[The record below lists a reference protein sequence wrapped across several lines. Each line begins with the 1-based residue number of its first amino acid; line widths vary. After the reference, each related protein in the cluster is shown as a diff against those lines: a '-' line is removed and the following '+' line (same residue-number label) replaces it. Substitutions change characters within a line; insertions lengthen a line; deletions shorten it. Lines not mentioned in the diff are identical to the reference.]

1 MNNLRRD
8 LVDLTTQ
15 RTARLEAAQA
25 ALDAGNQADYD
36 SAMADVRDFNGR
48 IQNIQDLI
56 TEQDRQIMAAP
67 APAGAEARDM
77 AEERG
82 HALMTGKAVTFTAD
96 ETRRALMRVIPGM
109 TVVVPCDASETRRAV
124 MNSITLATGTLV
136 EPTGAGSNIRDPL
149 GNVVSSIVDQVYVQN
164 LTGMGSFLEPYVISE
179 IDAKGGKV
187 TTNAGKARTT
197 SADPTFGVAKISP
210 YELNVT
216 QFVDRNISRLSPAD
230 YYTKIYNMAMR
241 AMRRK
246 LAALIVNGD
255 GQASPDMFGIKNAKN
270 VAGAAIA
277 ASVDVSSIDENLLD
291 DLFFSYGSDEAIG
304 QNARLLLNKTDLKAI
319 GKLRN
324 SDKQRVFKINPATG
338 NPNIG
343 TIEDGGN
350 IVPYTIVS
358 DLTALSASTAGSAAI
373 QTMLYGDPANY
384 ELGLFGDYTVRVD
397 DSVKAVERM
406 VTILGDAMVGGNLI
420 VDKGFVI
427 ANLPKSGG

>member
-1 MNNLRRD
+1 MRRKYNDLLAKRAGMLTEAESLLKEGKREDYRSKMTEIENLNSEITE
-8 LVDLTTQ
+8 VKT
-15 RTARLEAAQA
+15 
-25 ALDAGNQADYD
+25 
-36 SAMADVRDFNGR
+36 
-48 IQNIQDLI
+48 LI
-56 TEQDRQIMAAP
+56 DEQDRKIMAAP
-67 APAGAEARDM
+67 APTGAEARDM

-96 ETRRALMRVIPGM
+96 ETRRA
-109 TVVVPCDASETRRAV
+109 V
-124 MNSITLATGTLV
+124 MKSITLATGTLV
-136 EPTGAGSNIRDPL
+136 EPTGAGINIRDPL

-246 LAALIVNGD
+246 LASLIVNGD

-270 VAGAAIA
+270 VAGAVIA

-304 QNARLLLNKTDLKAI
+304 QNARLYLNKTDLKAI

-324 SDKQRVFKINPATG
+324 TDKQRVFKINPATG

>member
-1 MNNLRRD
+1 MRRKYND
-8 LVDLTTQ
+8 LLAKRAGMLT
-15 RTARLEAAQA
+15 EAETLLKDGKREDYKSKMAEI
-25 ALDAGNQADYD
+25 GNINDE
-36 SAMADVRDFNGR
+36 
-48 IQNIQDLI
+48 I
-56 TEQDRQIMAAP
+56 TEVKAFIDEQDRQFLERKDDPGEEKDKAA
-67 APAGAEARDM
+67 
-77 AEERG
+77 ERG
-82 HALMTGKAVTFTAD
+82 NTLMKGGSIALSAQEVRKG
-96 ETRRALMRVIPGM
+96 LYL
-109 TVVVPCDASETRRAV
+109 ASKSV
-124 MNSITLATGTLV
+124 TLATTTLV
-136 EPTGAGSNIRDPL
+136 EPTGAGRNIRDGI
-149 GNVVSSIVDQVYVQN
+149 GNMVSSIIDQVYVQD

-179 IDAKGGKV
+179 LDAKGGKV
-187 TTNAGKARTT
+187 STNAGKARTA
-197 SADPTFGVAKISP
+197 SSDPTFGVAKISP

-270 VAGAAIA
+270 VAGAGIA

-291 DLFFSYGSDEAIG
+291 DLFFSYGSDAAIG
-304 QNARLLLNKTDLKAI
+304 QNARLLLNKADLKAI

-338 NPNIG
+338 NPNVG

-406 VTILGDAMVGGNLI
+406 FTILGDAMVGGNLI
-420 VDKGFVI
+420 VNKGFVI

>member
-67 APAGAEARDM
+67 APTGAEARDM

-82 HALMTGKAVTFTAD
+82 HALMTGHAVTFTAD
-96 ETRRALMRVIPGM
+96 ETRRA
-109 TVVVPCDASETRRAV
+109 V
-124 MNSITLATGTLV
+124 MNSVTLATGTLV
-136 EPTGAGSNIRDPL
+136 APTGAGSEIRDPL

-179 IDAKGGKV
+179 LDAKGGKV
-187 TTNAGKARTT
+187 ATNAGKARTLST
-197 SADPTFGVAKISP
+197 DPTFGVAKISP

-230 YYTKIYNMAMR
+230 YYGKIYNMAMR

-277 ASVDVSSIDENLLD
+277 ADVNISAIDENLLD
-291 DLFFSYGSDEAIG
+291 TLFFKYGSDEAIG
-304 QNARLLLNKTDLKAI
+304 QNARLLLNKADLAAI

-324 SDKQRVFKINPATG
+324 SDKQRVFRINPTAG
-338 NPNIG
+338 NPNTG

-373 QTMLYGDPANY
+373 QTMLYGDPVNY

-420 VDKGFVI
+420 VDKGFVV
-427 ANLPKSGG
+427 ATSGAGG

>member
-1 MNNLRRD
+1 MSNLRRD

-36 SAMADVRDFNGR
+36 SAMADVRNFNGR
-48 IQNIQDLI
+48 IQSIQDLLA
-56 TEQDRQIMAAP
+56 EQDRQIMAAP
-67 APAGAEARDM
+67 APSGAEARDM

-82 HALMTGKAVTFTAD
+82 HALMTGQPVTFTAD
-96 ETRRALMRVIPGM
+96 
-109 TVVVPCDASETRRAV
+109 ETRRAV

-136 EPTGAGSNIRDPL
+136 EPTGAGTNIRDPL

-179 IDAKGGKV
+179 LDAKGGKV
-187 TTNAGKARTT
+187 STNAGKARTT
-197 SADPTFGVAKISP
+197 STDPTFGVAKISP

-230 YYTKIYNMAMR
+230 YYAKIYNMAMR

-255 GQASPDMFGIKNAKN
+255 GQATPDMFGIKNAKN
-270 VAGAAIA
+270 VAGAVIA

-291 DLFFSYGSDEAIG
+291 ELFFSYGSDEAIG
-304 QNARLLLNKTDLKAI
+304 QNARLYLNKADLKAI

-324 SDKQRVFKINPATG
+324 TDKQRVFKINPAAG
-338 NPNIG
+338 NPNTG

-358 DLTALSASTAGSAAI
+358 DLTALSGSTAGSAAI
-373 QTMLYGDPANY
+373 QTMLYGDPSNY

-427 ANLPKSGG
+427 ANLPKSGS

>member
-1 MNNLRRD
+1 MSNLRRD

-36 SAMADVRDFNGR
+36 SAMTDVRNFNDR

-56 TEQDRQIMAAP
+56 AEQDREIMATP
-67 APAGAEARDM
+67 APAGAEVRDM

-96 ETRRALMRVIPGM
+96 ETRRA
-109 TVVVPCDASETRRAV
+109 V
-124 MNSITLATGTLV
+124 MNSITLGTGTLV
-136 EPTGAGSNIRDPL
+136 EPTGAGTDIRDPL

-179 IDAKGGKV
+179 LDAKGGKV
-187 TTNAGKARTT
+187 STNAGKARTAST
-197 SADPTFGVAKISP
+197 DPTFGVAKISP

-246 LAALIVNGD
+246 LAGLIVNGD
-255 GQASPDMFGIKNAKN
+255 GQATPDMFGIKTAKN
-270 VAGAAIA
+270 VAGAVIA

-291 DLFFSYGSDEAIG
+291 NLFFSYGSDEAIG
-304 QNARLLLNKTDLKAI
+304 QNARLYLNKADLKAI

-324 SDKQRVFKINPATG
+324 TDKQRVFKINPTAG
-338 NPNIG
+338 NPNTG

-358 DLTALSASTAGSAAI
+358 DLTALSGSTASSSAAI

-427 ANLPKSGG
+427 ANLPKSGS

>member
-1 MNNLRRD
+1 MSNLRRD

-36 SAMADVRDFNGR
+36 SAMADVRNFNGR

-56 TEQDRQIMAAP
+56 AEQDRKIMAAP

-96 ETRRALMRVIPGM
+96 ETRRA
-109 TVVVPCDASETRRAV
+109 V
-124 MNSITLATGTLV
+124 MNSITLGTGTLV
-136 EPTGAGSNIRDPL
+136 EPTGAGTDIRDPL

-179 IDAKGGKV
+179 LDAKGGKV
-187 TTNAGKARTT
+187 STNAGKARTT
-197 SADPTFGVAKISP
+197 STDPTFGVAKISP

-255 GQASPDMFGIKNAKN
+255 GQATPDMFGIKTAKN
-270 VAGAAIA
+270 VAGAVIA

-291 DLFFSYGSDEAIG
+291 NLFFSYGSDEAIG
-304 QNARLLLNKTDLKAI
+304 QNARLYLNKADLKAI

-324 SDKQRVFKINPATG
+324 SDKKRVFKINPTAG
-338 NPNIG
+338 NPNTG

-358 DLTALSASTAGSAAI
+358 DLTALSGSTASSSAAI

-427 ANLPKSGG
+427 ANLPKTGG

>member
-1 MNNLRRD
+1 MRRKYNDLLAKRAGMLTEAEGLLKEGKREDYRSKMTEIENLNS
-8 LVDLTTQ
+8 
-15 RTARLEAAQA
+15 E
-25 ALDAGNQADYD
+25 
-36 SAMADVRDFNGR
+36 
-48 IQNIQDLI
+48 I
-56 TEQDRQIMAAP
+56 TEVKTFIEEQDRKFLEKQENP
-67 APAGAEARDM
+67 AEARDK

-82 HALMTGKAVTFTAD
+82 HALMTGKTVTFTAD
-96 ETRRALMRVIPGM
+96 ETRRA
-109 TVVVPCDASETRRAV
+109 V
-124 MNSITLATGTLV
+124 MKSITLATGTLV
-136 EPTGAGSNIRDPL
+136 EPTGAGINIRDPL

-270 VAGAAIA
+270 VAGAVIA

-304 QNARLLLNKTDLKAI
+304 QNARLYLNKTDLKAI

-358 DLTALSASTAGSAAI
+358 DLTALSASTAGRRSRQLRA
-373 QTMLYGDPANY
+373 GP
-384 ELGLFGDYTVRVD
+384 VRRLHR
-397 DSVKAVERM
+397 A
-406 VTILGDAMVGGNLI
+406 GG
-420 VDKGFVI
+420 
-427 ANLPKSGG
+427 

>member
-15 RTARLEAAQA
+15 RTARLEAAQS
-25 ALDAGNQADYD
+25 ALDAGNQADYE

-56 TEQDRQIMAAP
+56 TEQDRQILAAP
-67 APAGAEARDM
+67 APTGAEARDM

-82 HALMTGKAVTFTAD
+82 HALMTGQAVTFTAD
-96 ETRRALMRVIPGM
+96 ETRRA
-109 TVVVPCDASETRRAV
+109 V
-124 MNSITLATGTLV
+124 MNSVTLATGTLV

-187 TTNAGKARTT
+187 STNAGKARTT
-197 SADPTFGVAKISP
+197 STDPTFGVAKISP

-230 YYTKIYNMAMR
+230 YYGKIYNMAMR

-277 ASVDVSSIDENLLD
+277 ADVDISAIDENLLD
-291 DLFFSYGSDEAIG
+291 TLFFRYGSDEAIG
-304 QNARLLLNKTDLKAI
+304 QNARLLLNKTDLAAI

-324 SDKQRVFKINPATG
+324 SDKQRVFKINPAAG

-358 DLTALSASTAGSAAI
+358 DLTALSASKQTTSPI

>member
-15 RTARLEAAQA
+15 RTARLEAAQS
-25 ALDAGNQADYD
+25 ALEAGNQADYE
-36 SAMADVRDFNGR
+36 SAMTDVRGFNGR
-48 IQNIQDLI
+48 IQRIQDLI
-56 TEQDRQIMAAP
+56 TEQDRQILAAP
-67 APAGAEARDM
+67 APTGAEARDM

-82 HALMTGKAVTFTAD
+82 HALMTGQAVTFTAD
-96 ETRRALMRVIPGM
+96 ETRRA
-109 TVVVPCDASETRRAV
+109 V
-124 MNSITLATGTLV
+124 MNSVTLATGTLV

-179 IDAKGGKV
+179 IAAKGGKV
-187 TTNAGKARTT
+187 STNAGKARTT
-197 SADPTFGVAKISP
+197 STDPTFGVAKISP

-230 YYTKIYNMAMR
+230 YYGKIYNMAMR

-277 ASVDVSSIDENLLD
+277 ADVDISAIDENLLD
-291 DLFFSYGSDEAIG
+291 TLFFRYGSDEAIG
-304 QNARLLLNKTDLKAI
+304 QNARLLLNKTDLAAI

-324 SDKQRVFKINPATG
+324 SDMQRVFKINPAAG

-358 DLTALSASTAGSAAI
+358 DLTALSASKQTTSPI

-420 VDKGFVI
+420 VYKGFVI
-427 ANLPKSGG
+427 ANLPKSGD

>member
-67 APAGAEARDM
+67 TPTGAEARDM

-96 ETRRALMRVIPGM
+96 
-109 TVVVPCDASETRRAV
+109 ETRRAV

-230 YYTKIYNMAMR
+230 YYDKIYNMAMR

-270 VAGAAIA
+270 VAGAGIA

-291 DLFFSYGSDEAIG
+291 DLFFSYGSDAAIG
-304 QNARLLLNKTDLKAI
+304 QNARL
-319 GKLRN
+319 
-324 SDKQRVFKINPATG
+324 
-338 NPNIG
+338 
-343 TIEDGGN
+343 
-350 IVPYTIVS
+350 
-358 DLTALSASTAGSAAI
+358 
-373 QTMLYGDPANY
+373 
-384 ELGLFGDYTVRVD
+384 
-397 DSVKAVERM
+397 
-406 VTILGDAMVGGNLI
+406 
-420 VDKGFVI
+420 
-427 ANLPKSGG
+427 

>member
-1 MNNLRRD
+1 MRRKYNDLLAKRAGMLTEAEGLLKEGKREDYRSKMTEIENLNS
-8 LVDLTTQ
+8 
-15 RTARLEAAQA
+15 E
-25 ALDAGNQADYD
+25 
-36 SAMADVRDFNGR
+36 
-48 IQNIQDLI
+48 I
-56 TEQDRQIMAAP
+56 TEVKTFIEEQDRKFLEKQENP
-67 APAGAEARDM
+67 AEARDKALERADILRKGGEVKFEA
-77 AEERG
+77 AEVR
-82 HALMTGKAVTFTAD
+82 KA
-96 ETRRALMRVIPGM
+96 
-109 TVVVPCDASETRRAV
+109 
-124 MNSITLATGTLV
+124 ITLATTSLA

-197 SADPTFGVAKISP
+197 SADPTLGVAKISP

-270 VAGAAIA
+270 VAGAGIA

-304 QNARLLLNKTDLKAI
+304 QNARLLLNKADLKAI

-338 NPNIG
+338 NPNVG

-406 VTILGDAMVGGNLI
+406 FTILGDAMVGGNLI
-420 VDKGFVI
+420 VNKGFVI

>member
-1 MNNLRRD
+1 
-8 LVDLTTQ
+8 
-15 RTARLEAAQA
+15 
-25 ALDAGNQADYD
+25 
-36 SAMADVRDFNGR
+36 
-48 IQNIQDLI
+48 
-56 TEQDRQIMAAP
+56 
-67 APAGAEARDM
+67 M

-96 ETRRALMRVIPGM
+96 ETRRA
-109 TVVVPCDASETRRAV
+109 V
-124 MNSITLATGTLV
+124 MNSITLGTGTLV
-136 EPTGAGSNIRDPL
+136 EPTGAGTDIRDPL

-179 IDAKGGKV
+179 LDAKGGKV
-187 TTNAGKARTT
+187 STNAGKARTV

-255 GQASPDMFGIKNAKN
+255 GQATPDMFGIKTAKN
-270 VAGAAIA
+270 VAGAVIA

-291 DLFFSYGSDEAIG
+291 NLFFSYGSDEAIG
-304 QNARLLLNKTDLKAI
+304 QNARLYLNKADLKAI

-324 SDKQRVFKINPATG
+324 TDKQRVFKINPTAG
-338 NPNIG
+338 NPNTG

-358 DLTALSASTAGSAAI
+358 DLTALSGSTASASAAI

-427 ANLPKSGG
+427 ANLPKTGG